1 MTERKDLEKQTP
13 KTVQAIKQDEPV
25 MRPQVDICE
34 DATGITLQADMP
46 GVPKERLDIQVDKD
60 TLSIAGEACL
70 DTPEDM
76 EALHVDISVTRYQR
90 SFSLSGE
97 LDATK
102 IDASLKDGLLTL
114 HIPKREEHKP
124 RKIEVRAG

>member
-1 MTERKDLEKQTP
+1 MTERKDLEKQEP
-13 KTVQAIKQDEPV
+13 KATQQIKQDECIL
-25 MRPQVDICE
+25 RPQVDICE

-46 GVPKERLDIQVDKD
+46 GVAKERLDIQVDKD
-60 TLSIAGEACL
+60 TLSIAGDACL
-70 DTPEDM
+70 DTPDDM
-76 EALHVDISVTRYQR
+76 EPLYADIGVTRYQR

-102 IDASLKDGLLTL
+102 IDATLKDGLLTL

-124 RKIEVRAG
+124 RKIEVRTG

>member
-1 MTERKDLEKQTP
+1 MTERKELEQQAP
-13 KTVQAIKQDEPV
+13 KAVQQPKQDECI
-25 MRPQVDICE
+25 MQPQVDICE

-46 GVPKERLDIQVDKD
+46 GVPKDRLDIQVDKD

-70 DTPEDM
+70 DTPDDM
-76 EALHVDISVTRYQR
+76 EALHIDIGVTRYQR
-90 SFSLSGE
+90 SFLLGGE
-97 LDATK
+97 LDTSK
-102 IDASLKDGLLTL
+102 IEAGLKDGLLTL

>member
-1 MTERKDLEKQTP
+1 MTERKDLEKQ
-13 KTVQAIKQDEPV
+13 KSKAVQQAQQDEHI
-25 MRPQVDICE
+25 MQPQVDICE

-46 GVPKERLDIQVDKD
+46 GVPKDRLNIQVDKD
-60 TLSIAGEACL
+60 TLSISGEACL
-70 DTPEDM
+70 DTPDEM
-76 EALHVDISVTRYQR
+76 EPLYVDISVTRYQR